1 MKKFL
6 LISLGV
12 VLLLSGCGENNASS
26 SSNVVKARS
35 SKNSVVCTTTGD
47 LNYYDIEALRKQK
60 EGTFSEG
67 YEVRPSYPTEEERK
81 ALEEEERKKSI
92 KTGTITREAI
102 YEFNDSGTE
111 IKNVYI
117 MINNTFTHEEAT
129 DDLIKAN
136 KDYLDNYY
144 KNNGRD
150 YEYVTVTIKGK
161 SVIREM
167 KYNLS
172 NLSESARES
181 LKITKEKLI
190 SNRSRNNEQC
200 VAN

>member
-1 MKKFL
+1 MKKL
-6 LISLGV
+6 LFTICLCSC
-12 VLLLSGCGENNASS
+12 LLLSGCGDKKTSASIEE
-26 SSNVVKARS
+26 ARKS
-35 SKNSVVCTTTGD
+35 NSVICTSTND
-47 LNYYDIEALRKQK
+47 LNYYDIEALKEQK
-60 EGTFSEG
+60 EGTYQEG
-67 YEVRPSYPTEEERK
+67 VIVRNRYFDEEEERK

-92 KTGTITREAI
+92 KTGTITKETI

-111 IKNVYI
+111 IKNIYFI
-117 MINNTFTHEEAT
+117 INNTFTHEEAT

-172 NLSESARES
+172 NISESARES

-190 SNRSRNNEQC
+190 SNRSNEQC

>member
-1 MKKFL
+1 MKKVLFTICL
-6 LISLGV
+6 CSC
-12 VLLLSGCGENNASS
+12 LLLSGCGDKKTSASIEEAKK
-26 SSNVVKARS
+26 SSN
-35 SKNSVVCTTTGD
+35 SVICTSTKD
-47 LNYYDIEALRKQK
+47 LNYYDIEALQEQKAGTYK
-60 EGTFSEG
+60 EG
-67 YEVRPSYPTEEERK
+67 YKVRNKYINEEEERK

-92 KTGTITREAI
+92 KTGTITRENI

-111 IKNVYI
+111 IKNIYFI
-117 MINNTFTHEEAT
+117 INNTFTHEEVT

-144 KNNGRD
+144 KNNGKD
-150 YEYVTVTIKGK
+150 YEYINVTIKGK

-172 NLSESARES
+172 NLSESDRES

-200 VAN
+200 IAN

>member
-1 MKKFL
+1 MKKG
-6 LISLGV
+6 LITICLCSC
-12 VLLLSGCGENNASS
+12 LLLSGCGDKKTSGSIEEAKK
-26 SSNVVKARS
+26 SSN
-35 SKNSVVCTTTGD
+35 SVICTSTND
-47 LNYYDIEALRKQK
+47 LNYYDIEALQEQKAGTYK
-60 EGTFSEG
+60 EGYKDRNHYIDE
-67 YEVRPSYPTEEERK
+67 EEERK

-111 IKNVYI
+111 IKNIYI

-144 KNNGRD
+144 KNNGND

-200 VAN
+200 IAN